1 MGWHWVAIGRVDWPG
16 EIPAG
21 CYAPRT
27 EEAPLADGRE
37 DSREAESDAELFAR
51 IRMGDAGAFAE
62 FYDRH
67 SGLLFGVAL
76 KVLGNESESEEVFQD
91 ACVAIWERAPLHDPA
106 GGQPLGWAVT
116 LVRNRAID
124 RLRSVRR
131 KAELIEAASVETAIR
146 EAESAD
152 AAMQTMGAEAAGA
165 VHGAL
170 RSLSAEQRQAV
181 ELAFFR
187 GLTQQEIAAQLGQPL
202 GTIKARIRRGMLAL
216 RDELEGLL

>member
-1 MGWHWVAIGRVDWPG
+1 MCWQLRGAGRFDWPG
-16 EIPAG
+16 GVLAG
-21 CYAPRT
+21 SGRVQT
-27 EEAPLADGRE
+27 GEVGLVDGRQ
-37 DSREAESDAELFAR
+37 DSGAAGSDVELFAR
-51 IRMGDAGAFAE
+51 IRAGDAVAFAE

-67 SGLLFGVAL
+67 SGLLLGVAL
-76 KVLGNESESEEVFQD
+76 KVLANESEAEEVFQD
-91 ACVAIWERAPLHDPA
+91 ACVALWEKAPLYDA
-106 GGQPLGWAVT
+106 RGGPPLGWAVT

-131 KAELIEAASVETAIR
+131 KAELIEAATVEAVIR
-146 EAESAD
+146 EAEAPD
-152 AAMQTMGAEAAGA
+152 AAAEAMGAEAAGA

-216 RDELEGLL
+216 RDELEGLI

>member
-1 MGWHWVAIGRVDWPG
+1 MAAVNWGGGPG
-16 EIPAG
+16 YFPAG
-21 CYAPRT
+21 SGLAQT
-27 EEAPLADGRE
+27 WEVGLADESLTTRVA
-37 DSREAESDAELFAR
+37 RSDAELFAR
-51 IRMGDAGAFAE
+51 IRAGDAAAFAE

-67 SGLLFGVAL
+67 AGLLFGIAL
-76 KVLGNESESEEVFQD
+76 KVLASETEAEEVFQD

-131 KAELIEAASVETAIR
+131 KAELIEAATV
-146 EAESAD
+146 EAEIGAAGASD
-152 AAMQTMGAEAAGA
+152 AAEEAISTEAAGA

-216 RDELEGLL
+216 RDKLEGLL

>member
-1 MGWHWVAIGRVDWPG
+1 MAAVDWGNGPG
-16 EIPAG
+16 FVPAG
-21 CYAPRT
+21 SGLAQTR
-27 EEAPLADGRE
+27 EVGLADESLNSGVTR
-37 DSREAESDAELFAR
+37 SDAELFAG
-51 IRMGDAGAFAE
+51 IRVGDAAAFAE

-67 SGLLFGVAL
+67 AGLLFGIAL
-76 KVLGNESESEEVFQD
+76 KVLASESEAEEVFQD
-91 ACVAIWERAPLHDPA
+91 ACVAIWERAPLYDPA
-106 GGQPLGWAVT
+106 GGQPLAWVVT

-131 KAELIEAASVETAIR
+131 KAELIEAATVEAEIR
-146 EAESAD
+146 EAEASD
-152 AAMQTMGAEAAGA
+152 AADEAISTEAAGA

-170 RSLSAEQRQAV
+170 RCLSAEQRQAV

-216 RDELEGLL
+216 RDQLEGLI